1 MVKFNNTAGQSK
13 NKLPKED
20 LIAIQAGETLREVG
34 DRLGLSNKEAWK
46 VKQARE
52 KELRAIRISEK
63 KEVLTKAAEKK
74 SPASSKKTSIE
85 KEKGVQIFPL

>member
-1 MVKFNNTAGQSK
+1 M
-13 NKLPKED
+13 
-20 LIAIQAGETLREVG
+20 IAIQAGETLRAVV

-52 KELRAIRISEK
+52 KEPRAICNSEK

-74 SPASSKKTSIE
+74 SPASSKKNTIE
-85 KEKGVQIFPL
+85 KEKSVQIFPL